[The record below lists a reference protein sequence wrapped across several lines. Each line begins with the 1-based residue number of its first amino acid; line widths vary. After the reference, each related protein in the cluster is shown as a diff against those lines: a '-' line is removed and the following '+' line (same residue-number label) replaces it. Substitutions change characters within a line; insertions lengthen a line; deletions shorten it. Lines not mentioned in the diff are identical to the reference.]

1 MYYIIY
7 IYYIQF
13 CNKIKC
19 CLYNFYIKKLNNS
32 KKIFLSKKNV
42 P

>member
-19 CLYNFYIKKLNNS
+19 LYNFYVKKLNNS